1 MAGTTKSIV
10 RLAILADTHGN
21 LPALE
26 AVLEDAEGYGPHGY
40 IVAGD
45 IIGGPQAVE
54 TLDLLQSL
62 DSWMIRGNGDN
73 YFLTY
78 DAGEAP
84 PIWYQS
90 DLWANLRWLHDR
102 LGRGDLDRL
111 ASLPAQRTVVL
122 NGSSPVRVV
131 HGSPW
136 SDREFLYPDQDL
148 MALAAFGRAG
158 LLPSERKVP
167 KLDALLSEIEEAVL
181 VCAHSHIQWV
191 QESRDLLVV
200 NPGSVGASNNGD
212 PRAHYALLTWDGN
225 KWAASLRAVPYDLG
239 RIRRAYRD
247 TGLLEA
253 GGIMAEAFL
262 LGIVTGENVPGRFVA
277 HLRRLTT
284 AAGGDPD
291 VDISDHIWRK
301 AVATFDWGDR
311 DNLES
316 PGELRD
322 LLANGY

>member
-1 MAGTTKSIV
+1 MAGTVKSEV
-10 RLAILADTHGN
+10 HLAILADTHGN

-26 AVLEDAEGYGPHGY
+26 AVLEDAKIYGPDAY

-45 IIGGPQAVE
+45 IVGGPQAVE

-62 DSWMIRGNGDN
+62 DSWMIRGNGEN

-84 PIWYQS
+84 SIWYRS
-90 DLWANLRWLHDR
+90 ALWANLRWLYHR
-102 LGRGDLDRL
+102 LGRGNLDRL
-111 ASLPAQRTVVL
+111 ASLPAERRVVL
-122 NGSSPVRVV
+122 DGSSPVRVV

-136 SDREFLYPDQDL
+136 SDRESLYPDQDL
-148 MALAAFGRAG
+148 TALSAFRRAG
-158 LLPSERKVP
+158 LLPPGLQAP

-181 VCAHSHIQWV
+181 ICAHSHIQWV

-212 PRAHYALLTWDGN
+212 PRAHYALLAWDSN
-225 KWAASLRAVPYDLG
+225 RWTASLRTVPYDLG

-291 VDISDHIWRK
+291 VDIPDHVWRK
-301 AVATFDWGDR
+301 AVATFDWGDP
-311 DNLES
+311 DNLET